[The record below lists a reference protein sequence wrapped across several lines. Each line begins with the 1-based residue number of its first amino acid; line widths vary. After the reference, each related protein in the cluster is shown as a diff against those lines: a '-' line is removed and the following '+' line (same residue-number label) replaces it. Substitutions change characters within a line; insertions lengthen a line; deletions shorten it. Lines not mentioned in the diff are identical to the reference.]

1 MGSYVVGLTMFASL
15 LMLASGLMSKRHK
28 RNWLIGAV
36 LAGILATALIVGK

>member
-1 MGSYVVGLTMFASL
+1 MGSQVVGLIAFSSV

-36 LAGILATALIVGK
+36 LVGILAAALIVGK